1 MKHDDQPTDDEM
13 SVFPDGDPAAARVR
27 GMRDA
32 FGAPALVLFASMMG
46 FGSLARESGLDLFTT
61 VVTTIAIWGLPG
73 QMVMAE
79 MTAVGAP
86 LFAIA
91 AGVAAANARFLP
103 MTLALTPLLSEWR
116 GSWIKRLFFA
126 QFVTLTPWV
135 AALQRFPGMA
145 HEDRVPYY
153 GAFSAVC
160 MAGAVVGTAIGFEL
174 AGQLPRPLTLSLIFL
189 SPAFFAMVF
198 ADVRHRAGV
207 LALGA
212 GACLGPILHGVSP
225 DWGIPVTGLLAGSF
239 AFGVDSL
246 LRRRASRGS
255 R

>member
-1 MKHDDQPTDDEM
+1 MIENGLKKL
-13 SVFPDGDPAAARVR
+13 SGPDAARR
-27 GMRDA
+27 KGIRDA
-32 FGAPALVLFASMMG
+32 VGAPVLVLSASMVG
-46 FGSLARESGLDLFTT
+46 FGSLARESGLDLW
-61 VVTTIAIWGLPG
+61 TTIATTIGIWGLPG

-116 GSWIKRLFFA
+116 VSMVKRLFFA
-126 QFVTLTPWV
+126 QFVTLTPWA
-135 AALQRFPGMA
+135 AALKLFPAMP
-145 HEDRVPYY
+145 HEERVPYY
-153 GAFSAVC
+153 AGFSAVC
-160 MAGAVVGTAIGFEL
+160 LIGAVIGTVLGFEL
-174 AGQLPRPLTLSLIFL
+174 AGQLPRPFTLSLVFL

-207 LALGA
+207 IALVA
-212 GACLGPILHGVSP
+212 GAVTGPFLHAVSP

-239 AFGVDSL
+239 AFGIDQG
-246 LRRRASRGS
+246 LRRREVR
-255 R
+255 RRP

>member
-1 MKHDDQPTDDEM
+1 MKQGELKPA
-13 SVFPDGDPAAARVR
+13 GDPATARRR

-32 FGAPALVLFASMMG
+32 FGAPVLVLFASMMG
-46 FGSLARESGLDLFTT
+46 FGSLARESGLDIG
-61 VVTTIAIWGLPG
+61 TTIATTIGIWGLPG

-103 MTLALTPLLSEWR
+103 MTLALTPHLSEWR
-116 GSWIKRLFFA
+116 ASWLKRLIFA

-153 GAFSAVC
+153 AAFSAVC
-160 MAGAVVGTAIGFEL
+160 MLGAVIGTALGFEL
-174 AGQLPRPLTLSLIFL
+174 AGQLPRPLTLSLVFL

-207 LALGA
+207 LALVS
-212 GACLGPILHGVSP
+212 GACLGPLLYGISP
-225 DWGIPVTGLLAGSF
+225 DWGIPLTGLLAGSF
-239 AFGVDSL
+239 AFAVDSL
-246 LRRRASRGS
+246 LRRRSAGNSI
-255 R
+255 

>member
-1 MKHDDQPTDDEM
+1 MKRDDLK
-13 SVFPDGDPAAARVR
+13 SANGPAAARRR

-46 FGSLARESGLDLFTT
+46 FGSLARESGLDLW
-61 VVTTIAIWGLPG
+61 TTIATTIGIWGLPG

-116 GSWIKRLFFA
+116 GSWLKRLAFA

-153 GAFSAVC
+153 AAFSAVC
-160 MAGAVVGTAIGFEL
+160 MMGAVIGTAVGFEL
-174 AGQLPRPLTLSLIFL
+174 AGQLPRPWTLSLVFL
-189 SPAFFAMVF
+189 SPAFFSMVL

-207 LALGA
+207 LALVS
-212 GACLGPILHGVSP
+212 GACMGPLLHGISP
-225 DWGIPVTGLLAGSF
+225 DWGIPLTGLLAGSF
-239 AFGVDSL
+239 AFGVDFL
-246 LRRRASRGS
+246 LRRRSTGGAT
-255 R
+255 